1 MVVVDEFSSF
11 KNHAS
16 KRFKALKLVLGKIN
30 RVVGLTGTPVPNGLK
45 DIWSQIYLLDRGERL
60 GKNITAFRD
69 KFFDYRSYGSF
80 GEYSLKE
87 GADSSIRNKIGDI
100 CISMKAEDY
109 LELPDITYNVIP
121 VTLDN
126 RSLKKYETLE
136 KEWLLSLND
145 TEAIDVANA
154 AALTNKLLQLSNGAV
169 YDAERNIY
177 EIHNCKI
184 ERFLELVEELNGK
197 SALVFYN
204 FKHDLIRLKKALS
217 KLKLEVREL
226 KTPED
231 EKDWN
236 AGKIDILLA
245 HPASAAYG
253 LNLQAGGNRIIW
265 FGLNW
270 SLELYQQ
277 ASQTRTK
284 GKSYNSSPCYSKN
297 KR

>member
-1 MVVVDEFSSF
+1 
-11 KNHAS
+11 
-16 KRFKALKLVLGKIN
+16 
-30 RVVGLTGTPVPNGLK
+30 
-45 DIWSQIYLLDRGERL
+45 
-60 GKNITAFRD
+60 
-69 KFFDYRSYGSF
+69 
-80 GEYSLKE
+80 
-87 GADSSIRNKIGDI
+87 
-100 CISMKAEDY
+100 MKAEDY

-277 ASQTRTK
+277 A
-284 GKSYNSSPCYSKN
+284 N
-297 KR
+297 KRLHRQGQKEKVIIHHLVTQKTRDEDVMKALQSKGDVQDELLSSLKARIEKYKREEEK